1 MKKLIIFCVVATLM
15 ISLFSCNEN
24 VKKEETAETD
34 TIAKEVNTFKTK
46 TEQFVTVKLTTDL
59 SVLSENQ
66 KKMLPLLFEAAK
78 IMNDIFWTEAYG
90 DKNELL
96 NSLNDENEKKF
107 AMINYGP
114 WERLNGNEPF
124 IDTYDAKPK
133 GAQFYPVDM
142 TVDEFKSFENK
153 DKESLYTLIR
163 RDESGKLKVI
173 WYHEAYKKQYEK
185 VAELLNK
192 AAELA
197 EDKGFKKYLTLRAKA
212 LLTDDYLASDMAWMS
227 MKNNTIDFV
236 VGPIENYEDGLFGY
250 KTAHEAFILIK
261 DKKWSEKLAKYA
273 KMLPK
278 MQKSLPVP
286 AKYKSEKPGS
296 KSDLG
301 AYDAIY
307 YAGDCNAGSKTIAI
321 NLPNDERVHLKKGS
335 RRLQLKNT
343 MLAKFDN
350 ILLPISKILINKEQR
365 KHITFEAFFEN
376 TMFHETAHGLGIKNT
391 INGKGTARKALKD
404 VYSTIEEGKADI
416 LGLYF
421 VTKLFD
427 QGDFPEKDLMDNY
440 VTFMA
445 SIFRSVRFGVASSHG
460 KANMLRFYYFKEMG
474 AFIKNEETGTYKI
487 DMKKMRE
494 AMTSLSEK
502 ILVLQGDGNY
512 DDAKKW
518 VTEKAVINQDLKSDL
533 DKVND
538 AGIPVDIIFEQ
549 GLEAIGY

>member
-1 MKKLIIFCVVATLM
+1 MKKNILIIGLAIM
-15 ISLFSCNEN
+15 SLNFFSCNESE
-24 VKKEETAETD
+24 KKEKEQATTD
-34 TIAKEVNTFKTK
+34 TLTTNPMKEKVDAFIS
-46 TEQFVTVKLTTDL
+46 VKLTTDISGL
-59 SVLSENQ
+59 TEKEKQ
-66 KKMLPLLFEAAK
+66 MLPLLFEAAQ
-78 IMNDIFWTEAYG
+78 IMDDIYWKQTYG
-90 DKNELL
+90 DKEKFM
-96 NSLNDENEKKF
+96 SGISDENEKKF
-107 AMINYGP
+107 ALINYGP
-114 WERLNGNEPF
+114 WERLNGNQAWLDGAGE
-124 IDTYDAKPK
+124 KPK
-133 GAQFYPVDM
+133 GANFYPPDM
-142 TVDEFKSFENK
+142 TKDEFTAFENP
-153 DKESLYTLIR
+153 DKESQYTLIQ
-163 RDESGKLKVI
+163 RDAEGKLQAV
-173 WYHEAYKKQYEK
+173 WYHEAFKEQTGK
-185 VAELLNK
+185 VAELLKK
-192 AAELA
+192 ASELA
-197 EDKGFKKYLTLRAKA
+197 EDSGLKKYFELRAEA
-212 LLTDDYLASDMAWMS
+212 LLTDDYLASDMAWMD
-227 MKNNTIDFV
+227 MKTNTIDFV
-236 VGPIENYEDGLFGY
+236 VGPIENYEDALYNY
-250 KTAHEAFILIK
+250 KAAHEAFILIK

-278 MQKSLPVP
+278 MQKSLTVP